1 MTRGGKREGAGRK
14 SAFGDEVPTRSATF
28 RLPVWLLDEL
38 VKHAKVNDLPQNVIV
53 TLALR
58 TLFEQGPPQPPD

>member
-14 SAFGDEVPTRSATF
+14 SAFGEEVPTRSATF

-38 VKHAKVNDLPQNVIV
+38 AKNAKHNDLPQSVVV

-58 TLFEQGPPQPPD
+58 TLFETTPAPPD